1 MIIPNDFSITIT
13 KTYEDNSINNQS
25 FSLNKYIEYNNKN
38 MNNYIINSI
47 RNKLKKNSQSMINL
61 QHHNKKEK
69 MQGNVFSKD
78 KIHSKKILPL
88 FELEK
93 NIYKNFKNLYVDND
107 YYNIIKIDEIINN
120 EKSHL
125 VAEFKDFL
133 VKGDTAEFLIEFY
146 NIKEINVIYPQILQ
160 YYNDNLFIFPN
171 YVTLPES
178 KYIYVN
184 IQKKQKIIDIQEEFH
199 DNEIRRIKDKN
210 DDKVIFT
217 CNEIDSLLNQTDTS
231 GIKKFFGISETN
243 TENSNVI
250 DKNEQQILKLI
261 DNINDIEK
269 KNQNYKNSS
278 VYLKH
283 NNLSKLI
290 RVDNKNNH
298 KLFHKINY
306 YKYKGE
312 NGNNNK
318 EKNNNNNYNTI
329 FYEVKK
335 EGRASNKRNNLSQQS
350 IKNQNIHNKTINSTI
365 LNSINNKNNHKE
377 KIKKSKKKIIGKEI
391 NSNVKKTSKKKII
404 ENLCYK
410 NNDNQLFK
418 KLLNKN
424 VASPS
429 ENTPININYNINVI
443 TKIDNKIKIN
453 KNILNEINN
462 YNSKDKDKD
471 KDNLVSAMKSK
482 SYKKALMNA
491 LMISRNGS
499 INENNFIKSNISKNS
514 IKHKSN
520 SCNEIVLD
528 QFLSSTINA
537 IENSTKNSINKKK
550 YFLNDNKN
558 NLKLGKE
565 QKQEASNKNKL
576 SASCK
581 NMSINAYIT
590 KRIKSRKNNK
600 NTIQY
605 YSNRNHYNSS
615 YKIMTIISN
624 TKNVNK
630 DNKNTFKFS
639 DNYLICEEKRNN
651 INKIIKKKESKTLV
665 DSYSTKEMTNKNRI
679 SKDSY
684 KNIFETKLFK
694 EIKNQNVLNKSKKT
708 INYKDYKKL
717 NRSPFKNNE
726 LPLTDRKAKDQIEFN
741 LEKIELLSKEIKKM
755 KENLRNSVDKNTIS
769 SNSNRNTTKFNIK
782 NNNNK
787 EDQKFINYNNSNNVI
802 KVYLSNKTRNK
813 SKKKKNKL
821 NSEIFGSNDTYNPRI
836 RNYAYTFRRKENN
849 EQKTNKFKTLNKI
862 NVNNNIGQKNSIDS
876 LCKIQFNA
884 KNYNNKKE
892 KDK

>member
-615 YKIMTIISN
+615 YKIMTNISN

-862 NVNNNIGQKNSIDS
+862 NVNNNSYFI
-876 LCKIQFNA
+876 
-884 KNYNNKKE
+884 
-892 KDK
+892 

>member
-69 MQGNVFSKD
+69 TQGYVFSKD
-78 KIHSKKILPL
+78 KIYSKKILPL

-178 KYIYVN
+178 KYIYAN

-199 DNEIRRIKDKN
+199 DNEIRRIKDKD

-318 EKNNNNNYNTI
+318 EKNNNNYNTI

-350 IKNQNIHNKTINSTI
+350 IKNQNNNNKTINSTI
-365 LNSINNKNNHKE
+365 LNSINNKNNQKE
-377 KIKKSKKKIIGKEI
+377 KIKKSKKKIMGKEI

-418 KLLNKN
+418 KILNKN
-424 VASPS
+424 IASPN

-482 SYKKALMNA
+482 SYKKALMNV

-528 QFLSSTINA
+528 QFLSSTING

-550 YFLNDNKN
+550 FFINDNKK

-565 QKQEASNKNKL
+565 QKQEPSNKNKL

-600 NTIQY
+600 NTIQC

-615 YKIMTIISN
+615 YKIMTNISN
-624 TKNVNK
+624 TKNVDK
-630 DNKNTFKFS
+630 DNKNAFKFS
-639 DNYLICEEKRNN
+639 DKYLTCEEKRNN

-694 EIKNQNVLNKSKKT
+694 EIKNQNFLNKSKKT

-741 LEKIELLSKEIKKM
+741 LEKIEFLSKEIKKM

-769 SNSNRNTTKFNIK
+769 SNSNRNTTKFDINK

-787 EDQKFINYNNSNNVI
+787 EEQKFINYNNSNNVI

-876 LCKIQFNA
+876 LCKIHFNA

>member
-312 NGNNNK
+312 NGNNNNK
-318 EKNNNNNYNTI
+318 EKNNNNYNTI